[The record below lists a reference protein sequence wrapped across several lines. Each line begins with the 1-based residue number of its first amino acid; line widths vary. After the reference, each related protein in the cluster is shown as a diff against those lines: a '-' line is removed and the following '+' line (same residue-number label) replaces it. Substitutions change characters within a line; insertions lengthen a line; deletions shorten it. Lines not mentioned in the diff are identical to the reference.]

1 MKGTSIEIYLDGR
14 RVAQVSNDR
23 STGPVTP
30 GVYLNG
36 KSGAL
41 HIESVRY
48 YATP

>member
-1 MKGTSIEIYLDGR
+1 MNGTTIEIYLDGKR
-14 RVAQVSNDR
+14 IAQVTNDR
-23 STGPVTP
+23 STGAVTP
-30 GVYLNG
+30 GFYLNG